1 MIWSRNATHLRE
13 QLMLVALHCR
23 AVNSIRRL
31 ARAGEPGQ
39 IRRNGVSPLGDIKL
53 FEIKN
58 GQVGELLG
66 ATDII
71 EKSVQTLFETNLEA
85 LLGVRFL
92 ASEFTTTHGGRI
104 DTLGL
109 DENGCPVILEYKRA
123 SNENVINQGLFYLDW
138 LMDHRKDF
146 QWLVLEKL
154 GKEAAEAVDWSA
166 PRLVCIAGDFNR
178 YDDHAV
184 KQIQRNIELIRYR
197 RFRADLLM
205 LDLIAATAVKG
216 SVVEGK
222 PSLASQGSG
231 LPTKFKTVSTTLSE
245 LDDHMLDRFE
255 ALRAFLMALG
265 DDVQETTLRFYI
277 AFKRIKNFACIEF
290 RPTTGRILV
299 YVKANPSEVPL
310 EPGFT
315 RDVSQVGHFGT
326 GDLEITL
333 SKSDDLERAKPLI
346 QRSYEAS

>member
-1 MIWSRNATHLRE
+1 MS
-13 QLMLVALHCR
+13 
-23 AVNSIRRL
+23 
-31 ARAGEPGQ
+31 
-39 IRRNGVSPLGDIKL
+39 DIKL
-53 FEIKN
+53 FRIGAGN
-58 GQVGELLG
+58 VSELAG
-66 ATDII
+66 TTDTV
-71 EKSVQTLFETNLEA
+71 EKSVQMLFESNLEP

-92 ASEFTTTHGGRI
+92 ATEFTTTHGGRI

-154 GKEAAEAVDWSA
+154 GKDVADAVDWSA
-166 PRLVCIAGDFNR
+166 PRLICIAGDFNR

-197 RFRADLLM
+197 RFGADLLM
-205 LDLIAATAVKG
+205 LDLVATTSVKG
-216 SVVEGK
+216 LAGPGGMSNGLVPMPGK
-222 PSLASQGSG
+222 Y
-231 LPTKFKTVSTTLSE
+231 KTISTVMAE
-245 LDDHMLDRFE
+245 LDTGMIDRFE
-255 ALRAFLMALG
+255 ALRSYLTALG

-277 AFKRIKNFACIEF
+277 AFKRIKNFACVEF
-290 RPTTGRILV
+290 RPTTGKILV
-299 YVKANPSEVPL
+299 FLKVDASTVKI

-315 RDVSQVGHFGT
+315 RDVSTVGHFGT

-333 SKSDDLERAKPLI
+333 AASEDLERAIPLI
-346 QRSYEAS
+346 ERSYGAS